1 MAEGTTSPIDSD
13 SSRPEYIDIP
23 EADALKM
30 ENMLLRK
37 QLLLAE
43 MERLEALEKAAH
55 DEICARL
62 GIRGPYQIDLAARKA
77 FRKDE

>member
-1 MAEGTTSPIDSD
+1 M
-13 SSRPEYIDIP
+13 
-23 EADALKM
+23 
-30 ENMLLRK
+30 LRK